1 MVIRKMRKNIILFI
15 IIGVFFISLISAYS
29 FNFWEDFSIVQ
40 KQNTCFNIPSTC
52 DNCTYINIT
61 ILLPNGTVIIDNQIM
76 TNLSNSYYYNYTFC
90 NTSILGKYFVITNYN
105 EDIDLYSDF
114 NFFEITQTG
123 YKQTTAE
130 SMGSAIFLILMLF
143 LTFLFLFIGFKLS
156 DTEYLWVMGIF
167 FLVISIF
174 FIIYDVW
181 LGAVYH
187 LNYIGANNVSAIPS
201 IIFYLVLLSLGG
213 GLLISG
219 ILLFKKLPKVI
230 EFFKR
235 SILAR
240 EEDGWDGGKDF

>member
-1 MVIRKMRKNIILFI
+1 
-15 IIGVFFISLISAYS
+15 
-29 FNFWEDFSIVQ
+29 
-40 KQNTCFNIPSTC
+40 
-52 DNCTYINIT
+52 
-61 ILLPNGTVIIDNQIM
+61 M
-76 TNLSNSYYYNYTFC
+76 TNLSSIYYYNYTFC
-90 NTSILGKYFVITNYN
+90 NTSTLGKYFIITYYN
-105 EDIDLYSDF
+105 EDVDLYSDT

-123 YKQTTAE
+123 YKQSEAE
-130 SMGSAIFLILMLF
+130 GIGSAIFLILMLF

-187 LNYIGANNVSAIPS
+187 LNYIGANNASAIPN

-219 ILLFKKLPKVI
+219 ILLFKKLPKVM

-235 SILAR
+235 AIIAR
-240 EEDGWDGGKDF
+240 DEDGWDGGDDF